1 MSRLFTFFEILS
13 HNLAFVCAPPPQ
25 STTGHAPHLF
35 CLHLRVYRPAGAIR
49 RSARLLSAT
58 IHRAL
63 SPASRKRD
71 TRSMLRLFR
80 CAQYAYAMRYC
91 PCGQYAH
98 LCASIAPLGQY
109 DALRG
114 YCLRQYTALYRPHR
128 VNAIRAPC
136 YGYFAALNTPTPCAI
151 AHAGN
156 TRICARLFRCA
167 QYAVPA
173 PLCAQS
179 IVCTQSPPTSPIYR
193 PTAPTFSPLIA
204 RAPKTC
210 PHHDKF

>member
-13 HNLAFVCAPPPQ
+13 HNLAFVCAPTPPTIHHRPY
-25 STTGHAPHLF
+25 TTLVLPTSARLSPRWGNTTLCAAIVCDNTPRSIARIAQTRYALHATAISLRSIRLRHALLPMRAIRAF
-35 CLHLRVYRPAGAIR
+35 VRVYRPAGAIR

-63 SPASRKRD
+63 
-71 TRSMLRLFR
+71 
-80 CAQYAYAMRYC
+80 
-91 PCGQYAH
+91 
-98 LCASIAPLGQY
+98 
-109 DALRG
+109 
-114 YCLRQYTALYRPHR
+114 
-128 VNAIRAPC
+128 C

>member
-13 HNLAFVCAPPPQ
+13 HNLAFVCAPTPPTIHHRPY
-25 STTGHAPHLF
+25 TTLVLPTSARLSPRWGNTTLCAAIVCDNTPRSIARIAQTRYALHATAISLRSIRLRHALLPMRAIRAF
-35 CLHLRVYRPAGAIR
+35 VRVYRPAGAIR

-63 SPASRKRD
+63 
-71 TRSMLRLFR
+71 
-80 CAQYAYAMRYC
+80 
-91 PCGQYAH
+91 
-98 LCASIAPLGQY
+98 
-109 DALRG
+109 
-114 YCLRQYTALYRPHR
+114 
-128 VNAIRAPC
+128 C

-156 TRICARLFRCA
+156 TRICARLFRYA

-179 IVCTQSPPTSPIYR
+179 IVCTQSNPLRALFTVPPP
-193 PTAPTFSPLIA
+193 
-204 RAPKTC
+204 
-210 PHHDKF
+210 PHFPHL

>member
-13 HNLAFVCAPPPQ
+13 HNLAFVCAPPP
-25 STTGHAPHLF
+25 TIHH
-35 CLHLRVYRPAGAIR
+35 RPYATLVLPT
-49 RSARLLSAT
+49 SARL
-58 IHRAL
+58 
-63 SPASRKRD
+63 SPRWGNTTLCAAIVCD
-71 TRSMLRLFR
+71 NTPRSMLRLFR

-179 IVCTQSPPTSPIYR
+179 IVCTQSNPLRALFTVPPHPHSPHLWR
-193 PTAPTFSPLIA
+193 MRRKPA
-204 RAPKTC
+204 RT
-210 PHHDKF
+210 HDKF